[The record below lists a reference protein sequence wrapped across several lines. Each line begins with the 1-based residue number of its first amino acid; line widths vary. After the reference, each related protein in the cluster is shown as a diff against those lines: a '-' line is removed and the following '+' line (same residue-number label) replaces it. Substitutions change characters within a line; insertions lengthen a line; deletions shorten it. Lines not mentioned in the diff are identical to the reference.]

1 MKLSLNWIKQ
11 FTDVDVPVDEL
22 VAKIGAQLGEV
33 EGVENLSPKY
43 EGAVIVKVVSCG
55 DHPNAD
61 RLHVCRVDDG
71 GAVKDAERDEDGH
84 VQVVCGAPNVHADML
99 AVWLPPGATVPDSY
113 DQEPFVLEA
122 RELRG
127 VVSNG
132 MLASPKE
139 LALGDSHEGIL
150 EIDAKEW
157 SPNQKDIKPG
167 VSFAKVFGLD
177 DAVID
182 IENKMFTHRPDLF
195 GELGLAREVA
205 GILGKPFES
214 PKWYKDKADFPQVE
228 GLELDVINEA
238 PELVPRLMT
247 LAMKEVTVKPS
258 PLWLQCQLLLV
269 GQKPINN
276 IVDVTNYIMLL
287 TGQPTHAY
295 DYDKL
300 RGHKLMSRMAK
311 PGEKI
316 TLLNHKEYQLD
327 QSDIVI
333 ADGEGPIGLAGIMGG
348 GDSEVSSD
356 TKSVVLECANFDMYN
371 LRRSSMKHG
380 IFTDALTRFNKGQS
394 PLQNPN
400 VLHLLMQSIQDVAGG
415 EVASQVFDVG
425 QVHDREWVHPPVPVT
440 AEFINARLGLALKPD
455 DMKQLLENVEMSV
468 ETDGDKLTVTAP
480 FWRTD
485 IETREDVVEE
495 VGRLYGYDKL
505 PLDLPLRS
513 VKPVD
518 KDPLLALKHQVR
530 ENLAASGANEVL
542 TYSFVHGD
550 LLKKAGQDPAKAFRV
565 SNALSPE
572 LQYYRLSLTA
582 SLLDKVHPNIK
593 AGYDNFSLFEIGKGH
608 NTDQADKDGLPVEF
622 EMLELVTAATD
633 KAAPAGAAYYQALR
647 YLTELTDALGIDIE
661 LRPIEKPESFEVAKP
676 YDHARAAQVW
686 VRGAD
691 IPLGMVGEYKA
702 AVRRNFKL
710 PTHTAGFGVGL
721 TQLQQAIQQTR
732 VSSYVPLPRFPKVIQ
747 DITLRVPADVP
758 YRQVYETVW
767 SGLMSAQP
775 VETLPTLSPL
785 GVYRAKDDISYKNI
799 SFRLTISSYQKTMT
813 DAEVSVMLDAAAKLA
828 HDQFG
833 AEKV

>member
-11 FTDVDVPVDEL
+11 FTNVDVSVDEL

-33 EGVENLSPKY
+33 EGVENLAPKY
-43 EGAVIVKVVSCG
+43 EGAVIVKVVACE
-55 DHPNAD
+55 DHPDAD

-71 GAVKDAERDEDGH
+71 GVVKDAERGQDGLI
-84 VQVVCGAPNVHADML
+84 QVVCGAPNVHAGML
-99 AVWLPPGATVPDSY
+99 AVWLPPGATVPDSFGK
-113 DQEPFVLEA
+113 EPFVLEA

-139 LALGDSHEGIL
+139 LALGDSHDGIL
-150 EIDAKEW
+150 EIDDKEW

-167 VSFAKVFGLD
+167 ASFAKVFGLD

-205 GILGKPFES
+205 GILGKQFES
-214 PKWYKDKADFPQVE
+214 PKWYKEAAEFPKGD
-228 GLELDVINEA
+228 GLELDVVNEA
-238 PELVPRLMT
+238 PELVPRLMA
-247 LAMKEVTVKPS
+247 LAIKDVIVKPS

-300 RGHKLMSRMAK
+300 RGHKLMARMSR

-327 QSDIVI
+327 QTDIVI

-348 GDSEVSSD
+348 GDSEVSD
-356 TKSVVLECANFDMYN
+356 TTKNIVLECANFDMYQ

-380 IFTDALTRFNKGQS
+380 VFTDALTRFNKGQS

-400 VLHLLMQSIQDVAGG
+400 VLHLLMQSIHDVAGG
-415 EVASQVFDVG
+415 EVASQVFDAG

-440 AEFINARLGLALKPD
+440 AEFINARLGLELKPEE
-455 DMKQLLENVEMSV
+455 MKQLLENVEMSV
-468 ETDGDKLTVTAP
+468 EADGDKLTVTAP

-485 IETREDVVEE
+485 VETREDVVEE

-505 PLDLPLRS
+505 PLELPQRDI
-513 VKPVD
+513 KPVAKSD
-518 KDPLLALKHQVR
+518 LFELKTQVR
-530 ENLAASGANEVL
+530 ENLAGSGANEVL

-550 LLKKAGQDPAKAFRV
+550 LLTKAGQNPAKAFRV

-593 AGYDNFSLFEIGKGH
+593 AGYDGFALFEIGKGH

-633 KAAPAGAAYYQALR
+633 KAAPVGAAYYQALR
-647 YLTELTDALGIDIE
+647 YLAELTDALGIDIE
-661 LRPIEKPESFEVAKP
+661 LRPIEKPETFEVAKP
-676 YDHARAAQVW
+676 YDHSRAAQVW
-686 VRGAD
+686 ARGVD

-702 AVRRNFKL
+702 SVRRNFKL
-710 PTHTAGFGVGL
+710 PAHTAGFGLGL
-721 TQLQQAIQQTR
+721 TQLLEAAQHTGP
-732 VSSYVPLPRFPKVIQ
+732 SGYVPLPRFPKVIQ
-747 DITLRVPADVP
+747 DITLKVPSGVS
-758 YRQVYETVW
+758 YRQVYDAVW
-767 SGLMSAQP
+767 TGLMSAQP
-775 VETLPTLSPL
+775 EETLPALSPL
-785 GVYRAKDDISYKNI
+785 GVYQAKDDTSHKNVT
-799 SFRLTISSYQKTMT
+799 FRLTVASYQKTMT
-813 DAEVSVMLDAAAKLA
+813 DAEVSAMLDAAAYKARDELA
-828 HDQFG
+828 
-833 AEKV
+833 AERM